1 MKRAIALALASTLLV
16 AGAGGA
22 AAQDAG
28 YLQPYN
34 SAASKDYVH
43 AYNSTGNDRYVEAS
57 ESGLDQSADP
67 YDDRDPRH
75 AARSGQE
82 QWSEDYEDSE
92 PEYAEDSRNAARE
105 RGSQRNRVAYD
116 ADDQAPPQ
124 ERYYDE
130 RYASGGGYYYD
141 GRCDGHRHST
151 AAPIIGGI
159 IGGLI
164 GNQFGSGDGRVA
176 MTYAGAALGTAI
188 AIDAD
193 NCHGGYGDRRAY
205 VYPAYGRYRYPYPY
219 AYPYAYPYG
228 YGYYGYPRPYGY
240 RHGYGYR
247 GYPRYDYRRYDGYHR
262 GHNGGRAY
270 RGRGRY

>member
-92 PEYAEDSRNAARE
+92 P
-105 RGSQRNRVAYD
+105 
-116 ADDQAPPQ
+116 
-124 ERYYDE
+124 
-130 RYASGGGYYYD
+130 
-141 GRCDGHRHST
+141 
-151 AAPIIGGI
+151 
-159 IGGLI
+159 
-164 GNQFGSGDGRVA
+164 VA

-193 NCHGGYGDRRAY
+193 KCHGGYGDRRAY